1 MAWAVLFFVVA
12 LASLPLGL
20 AYTNAKNKRW
30 GLAYKQHPDLETL
43 AAYARQQ
50 AAEKAKPS
58 VSDKLTAII

>member
-1 MAWAVLFFVVA
+1 VGRTVLRGGARVPTV
-12 LASLPLGL
+12 GV